1 MEHVTEAAYLIKNG
15 DAHEAFEW
23 RTSPSVSPASN
34 EVRVKVE
41 AFGLNF
47 ADVLARQ
54 GLYREA
60 PPLPCVLGYDLVG
73 RVESVGENVESKW
86 IGKRVISL
94 TRFGAYATYV
104 NTPEVA
110 IVEIPED
117 MPDYAACALGTQY
130 ATAYYSAR
138 YLQNTRKGERV
149 LVHAAMGG
157 VGTALIQ
164 LLKDAGCEIYGTVGS
179 EAKKTQLEALGV
191 KAFNYKDKDVYDQI
205 ERALNGQK
213 LDVSFNSIAGTTF
226 KKDMKLLGANGRF
239 ILHGF
244 AERSGKKTG
253 KLATYQLLWNMG
265 IVIPIMMLAFSKSI
279 LGVNMLKVGDYKPQ
293 IIQECMQELV
303 KLWQEGR
310 IQPVNGGVYNKS
322 QLTDAHSDLE
332 HRKVIGKA
340 IIRF

>member
-1 MEHVTEAAYLIKNG
+1 MEHVTESAYLIKNG
-15 DAHEAFEW
+15 AAHDAFEW
-23 RTSPSVSPASN
+23 RKSPYIAPKAH
-34 EVRVKVE
+34 EVRIKVD

-73 RVESVGENVESKW
+73 RVEEVGEKVNSQW

-94 TRFGAYATYV
+94 TRFGAYATHV
-104 NTPEVA
+104 NTPEVG
-110 IVEIPED
+110 IVEVPDD

-138 YLQNTRKGERV
+138 YLQTTRKNERV

-164 LLKDAGCEIYGTVGS
+164 LLKDTGCEIYGTVGS
-179 EAKKTQLEALGV
+179 EAKKKQLEQLGV
-191 KAFNYKDKDVYDQI
+191 KAFNYKDKDVYEQI
-205 ERALNGQK
+205 ERALQGHK

-239 ILHGF
+239 ILYGF

-279 LGVNMLKVGDYKPQ
+279 LGVNMLKVADYKPQ
-293 IIQECMQELV
+293 IVQECMQELV
-303 KLWQEGR
+303 KLWQEGK
-310 IQPVNGGVYNKS
+310 IVPVNGGVYNKS
-322 QLTDAHSDLE
+322 QLADAHGDLE

-340 IIRF
+340 IIRL